1 MLMKYLNSALNMMR
15 VEPDEVMVAYFSKE
29 NVDALQKEIISSVK
43 RTQDWS
49 CPDNR
54 TRSSLNIM
62 VFMYE
67 NYKMT
72 LGGKPTNTAVKELNA
87 HVLKTTVP
95 MVGNGAASQIKYV
108 YYISKPREPLPVGI
122 STSSRGT
129 DVFEFRP
136 GI

>member
-1 MLMKYLNSALNMMR
+1 MKYLNSALNMLR
-15 VEPDEVMVAYFSKE
+15 VEPDVVMVAYFSKE
-29 NVDALQKEIISSVK
+29 NVDALQKEIMSSVK
-43 RTQDWS
+43 RNTGLVVSRQSDEEL
-49 CPDNR
+49 
-54 TRSSLNIM
+54 LNIM

-87 HVLKTTVP
+87 HVLNTTVP

-108 YYISKPREPLPVGI
+108 NYISKPREPLPVGI